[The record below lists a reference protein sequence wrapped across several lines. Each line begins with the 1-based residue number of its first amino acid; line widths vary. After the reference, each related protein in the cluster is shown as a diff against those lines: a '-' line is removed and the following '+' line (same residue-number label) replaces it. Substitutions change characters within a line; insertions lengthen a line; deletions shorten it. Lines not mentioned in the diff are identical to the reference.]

1 MIPALFCAYNIENYR
16 NKGEKKMIEELKI
29 DPEFEKVIPP
39 ISLAE
44 FVQLEENILTEG
56 QILTPIAVWDGV
68 IVDGHNR
75 FKILQKHPHIPYTIK
90 EMNFEN
96 RYEAIAWMCNQQLG
110 RRNLRPEHFKYLI
123 GRRYSAEKQIKRLRD
138 EKGQYLPGG
147 HDDHLDDGLK
157 TSERIAQE
165 IGKSERYV
173 RRAED
178 FADGL
183 DIADEIMPGAKE
195 KVLNGEVKVQ
205 HWDVESLRRFALD
218 DRTEKVK
225 SIFSN
230 KAEPYDERK
239 TTEMIIG
246 GALHG
251 AIIQLVSNLGN
262 YFARFPMIM
271 SEENFRKDVRAEF
284 EKLKKYIAE
293 FEEFLDEGERKSQ
306 ENIPDGNE
314 VSPQNNTDL

>member
-1 MIPALFCAYNIENYR
+1 MNEMLEQ
-16 NKGEKKMIEELKI
+16 LKI

-44 FVQLEENILTEG
+44 FVQLEENILIEE
-56 QILTPIAVWDGV
+56 QILTPIAVWNGM

-75 FKILQKHPHIPYTIK
+75 FKILQNYPHIPYTIK
-90 EMNFEN
+90 EMKFEN

-195 KVLNGEVKVQ
+195 KVLNGDVKVQ

-271 SEENFRKDVRAEF
+271 SEESFRQDVRAEF
-284 EKLKKYIAE
+284 EQLKKYIAE

-306 ENIPDGNE
+306 DNIPDSNE
-314 VSPQNNTDL
+314 VLPQNNTDL

>member
-1 MIPALFCAYNIENYR
+1 MLEQ
-16 NKGEKKMIEELKI
+16 LKI

-56 QILTPIAVWDGV
+56 QILTPIAVWNGV

-195 KVLNGEVKVQ
+195 KVLNGDVKVQ

-271 SEENFRKDVRAEF
+271 SEESFHQDVRAEF
-284 EKLKKYIAE
+284 EQLRKYIAE

-306 ENIPDGNE
+306 ENIPGGNE
-314 VSPQNNTDL
+314 VFLQNDTDL

>member
-1 MIPALFCAYNIENYR
+1 
-16 NKGEKKMIEELKI
+16 MIEELKI

-44 FVQLEENILTEG
+44 FVLLEDNILADG
-56 QILTPIAVWDGV
+56 QITTPIAVWNGV

-75 FKILQKHPHIPYTIK
+75 YKILQKHPHIPHTIK

-123 GRRYSAEKQIKRLRD
+123 GRRNLRPEHFKYLIGRRYSAEKQIKQLRN
-138 EKGQYLPGG
+138 EKGMFAPGG
-147 HDDHLDDGLK
+147 HDDHTDDGLK

-165 IGKSERYV
+165 IGKIERYV

-183 DIADEIMPGAKE
+183 DIADEIIPGTKE

-205 HWDVESLRRFALD
+205 HWDVESLRRSALD
-218 DRTEKVK
+218 DRPEKVK
-225 SIFSN
+225 SMFN
-230 KAEPYDERK
+230 KDAQPYDERK

-246 GALHG
+246 GPLTEQFFNLLAVSEITLH
-251 AIIQLVSNLGN
+251 A
-262 YFARFPMIM
+262 
-271 SEENFRKDVRAEF
+271 FRC
-284 EKLKKYIAE
+284 L
-293 FEEFLDEGERKSQ
+293 
-306 ENIPDGNE
+306 
-314 VSPQNNTDL
+314 

>member
-1 MIPALFCAYNIENYR
+1 MNEML
-16 NKGEKKMIEELKI
+16 KELKI

-44 FVQLEENILTEG
+44 FVLLEDNILADG
-56 QILTPIAVWDGV
+56 QINTPIAVWNGV

-75 FKILQKHPHIPYTIK
+75 YKILQKHPNIPYTIK

-123 GRRYSAEKQIKRLRD
+123 GRRYSAEKQIKQLRN
-138 EKGQYLPGG
+138 EKGMFAPGG
-147 HDDHLDDGLK
+147 HDDHTDDGLK

-183 DIADEIMPGAKE
+183 DIADEIIPGSKE
-195 KVLNGEVKVQ
+195 KVLNGEMKVQ
-205 HWDVESLRRFALD
+205 HFDIEDLKRMAMEDSRGKVESVF
-218 DRTEKVK
+218 
-225 SIFSN
+225 N
-230 KAEPYDERK
+230 KKEQPYDERK
-239 TTEMIIG
+239 TTEMIISG
-246 GALHG
+246 PFHG
-251 AIIQLVSNLGN
+251 AIVQLVGTLGN

-271 SEENFRKDVRAEF
+271 SEEKFRQDARTEF
-284 EKLKKYIAE
+284 DQLKKYIKE
-293 FEEFLDEGERKSQ
+293 FEGFLDEGEGKSQ
-306 ENIPDGNE
+306 ENIPDSSE
-314 VSPQNNTDL
+314 ALPQINTDL

>member
-1 MIPALFCAYNIENYR
+1 M
-16 NKGEKKMIEELKI
+16 NKILEQLKI

-123 GRRYSAEKQIKRLRD
+123 GRRYSAEKQMKRLRD

-183 DIADEIMPGAKE
+183 DIADEIIPGAKD

-205 HWDVESLRRFALD
+205 HWDVESLRRSALD
-218 DRTEKVK
+218 YRPEKVK
-225 SIFSN
+225 SIFSS

-271 SEENFRKDVRAEF
+271 SEESFRQDVRAEF
-284 EKLKKYIAE
+284 EQLKKYIAE

-306 ENIPDGNE
+306 KNTPDSNE
-314 VSPQNNTDL
+314 ALPQINTDL

>member
-1 MIPALFCAYNIENYR
+1 MNEMLEQ
-16 NKGEKKMIEELKI
+16 LKI

-56 QILTPIAVWDGV
+56 QILTPIAVWNGM
-68 IVDGHNR
+68 IVNGHNR
-75 FKILQKHPHIPYTIK
+75 FKILQKYPYIPYSIK
-90 EMNFEN
+90 EMKFEN

-110 RRNLRPEHFKYLI
+110 RRNLRSEHFKYLI
-123 GRRYSAEKQIKRLRD
+123 GRRYSAEKQMKRLRD

-262 YFARFPMIM
+262 YFARFPMII
-271 SEENFRKDVRAEF
+271 SEDSFRQDVRAEF
-284 EKLKKYIAE
+284 EELKKYIAE

-314 VSPQNNTDL
+314 VLPQNNTDL